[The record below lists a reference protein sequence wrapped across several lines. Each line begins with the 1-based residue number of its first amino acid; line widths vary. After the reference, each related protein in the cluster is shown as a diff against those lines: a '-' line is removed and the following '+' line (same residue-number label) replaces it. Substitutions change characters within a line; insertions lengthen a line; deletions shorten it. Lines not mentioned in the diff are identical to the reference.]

1 MSDHDGEEKRA
12 QRIRFWKD
20 RADLL
25 IQMALTMVTTLLLWF
40 ILRNFSWFQRLEE
53 HYGYLPICV
62 LCLVVVIP
70 FQYFYRR
77 KHYLAVS
84 QTYSADLRQGRV
96 KRMSLASRFAV
107 ILVALGLVVAGSFTQ
122 GPDGTFCLL
131 LGVPAFFLLT
141 GAELGAILRP
151 GNSVLGDPHDELL
164 NFFKARMLQAGY
176 TTAMLS
182 VSALFLVSLFTPKYV
197 GVLLPVV
204 LTISLLAPAIV
215 YVRLD
220 RQAGTDE

>member
-1 MSDHDGEEKRA
+1 
-12 QRIRFWKD
+12 
-20 RADLL
+20 
-25 IQMALTMVTTLLLWF
+25 
-40 ILRNFSWFQRLEE
+40 
-53 HYGYLPICV
+53 
-62 LCLVVVIP
+62 
-70 FQYFYRR
+70 
-77 KHYLAVS
+77 
-84 QTYSADLRQGRV
+84 
-96 KRMSLASRFAV
+96 
-107 ILVALGLVVAGSFTQ
+107 
-122 GPDGTFCLL
+122 
-131 LGVPAFFLLT
+131 
-141 GAELGAILRP
+141 
-151 GNSVLGDPHDELL
+151 LGDPHDELL